1 MNKINIQQNLCKKT
15 SHDLRKYKIF
25 SQLADVVNLK
35 TAFEKRKKCCTV
47 LQYFKKLNI
56 NKCPWVLK
64 INPKFTRSIA
74 II

>member
-25 SQLADVVNLK
+25 SQFADVVNLK
-35 TAFEKRKKCCTV
+35 TAFEKKKCCTV

-64 INPKFTRSIA
+64 INPKFTKSNITT
-74 II
+74 